1 MVVCPINFQVVF
13 LRRPCISVCLSAVC
27 VCSFVSLLVCFVVVY
42 FLQFLLILL
51 IDARKEFVIATIVLK
66 LNFSF
71 DNIIF
76 FSFFLSVCLSV
87 LECYL
92 V

>member
-1 MVVCPINFQVVF
+1 MDIFFWLSVPLIFSCLSASAP
-13 LRRPCISVCLSAVC
+13 VCLSAVR

-42 FLQFLLILL
+42 FIQFLLILL
-51 IDARKEFVIATIVLK
+51 IDARKEFVIATIILK

-76 FSFFLSVCLSV
+76 FSFFLSVCL
-87 LECYL
+87 CA
-92 V
+92 